1 MDDDFTTGPKDDQF
15 LAALKTAQ
23 DNCTTHLR
31 EFRYRVDERLRTMQL
46 DLREMSV
53 TLAAMNRILQRRAPD
68 GLELSPDKQ
77 ALLDLRRDHASLHE
91 MYALAQTRMD
101 RMEARISELERRTE
115 PPLPPFPEFKPKP

>member
-15 LAALKTAQ
+15 LAALKAAQ

-53 TLAAMNRILQRRAPD
+53 TLMHMNRAIQRRTPD
-68 GLELSPDKQ
+68 GLELPPDKQ
-77 ALLDLRRDHASLHE
+77 ALHDLRRDHNNLYE
-91 MYALAQTRMD
+91 MYALAQKRMD
-101 RMEARISELERRTE
+101 RMEARIEELERRTE